1 MLPKQSWRVEVF
13 QGVGSGW
20 ELSASVD
27 QLRFSDT
34 TEFYGVG
41 VGRYVGN
48 WYGRYKLQHVPG
60 VGSGSWSHRVL
71 LRNYYKGDAD
81 DYLEVSV
88 SSGRSTDLDRFGG
101 VVRDNNAAIGVAWRH
116 QVTPNWGFKLG
127 AGYAD
132 DDGGFDEQR
141 LSGSIYTRW

>member
-1 MLPKQSWRVEVF
+1 M
-13 QGVGSGW
+13 
-20 ELSASVD
+20 
-27 QLRFSDT
+27 
-34 TEFYGVG
+34 
-41 VGRYVGN
+41 
-48 WYGRYKLQHVPG
+48 
-60 VGSGSWSHRVL
+60 L

-88 SSGRSTDLDRFGG
+88 SSGRSTDLDRFGS

-116 QVTPNWGFKLG
+116 QVSPHWGFKLG

-132 DDGGFDEQR
+132 DDAGFDEQR